1 MLTGPSPKFNG
12 TRDILAGRS
21 VPDCPCHAQAPVR
34 PFYGVDRQFK
44 QGPRA
49 MPPPRA
55 RFGLTE
61 SVVHPRIE
69 FWPDP
74 QTRALLNPRI
84 AERYSNSHAAHSYYV
99 RYA

>member
-1 MLTGPSPKFNG
+1 VDGSAV
-12 TRDILAGRS
+12 D
-21 VPDCPCHAQAPVR
+21 DAPR
-34 PFYGVDRQFK
+34 HSDGS
-44 QGPRA
+44 PRA

-84 AERYSNSHAAHSYYV
+84 AKRYSNSHAA
-99 RYA
+99 